1 MLTNPYPDENK
12 HFVTARVGAEDYFY
26 LKRLLPMTVGMT
38 DKIISTLY
46 KKFVDELRKLDSEQP
61 LEQGWYIGSPT
72 RVVIEQLLTEFQRC
86 STGRVV
92 GQESPRDDA
101 GRIDGIRQDDERAQE
116 QRTDEKSAVKNRG
129 RSKKK
134 VNKKHD

>member
-38 DKIISTLY
+38 DKILSTLY
-46 KKFVDELRKLDSEQP
+46 KKFVDELRKLEP
-61 LEQGWYIGSPT
+61 LEQAWYVESPT
-72 RVVIEQLLTEFQRC
+72 HAVVDRLLNEFQRC
-86 STGRVV
+86 PAGRVV

-101 GRIDGIRQDDERAQE
+101 RGVDGIR
-116 QRTDEKSAVKNRG
+116 
-129 RSKKK
+129 
-134 VNKKHD
+134 